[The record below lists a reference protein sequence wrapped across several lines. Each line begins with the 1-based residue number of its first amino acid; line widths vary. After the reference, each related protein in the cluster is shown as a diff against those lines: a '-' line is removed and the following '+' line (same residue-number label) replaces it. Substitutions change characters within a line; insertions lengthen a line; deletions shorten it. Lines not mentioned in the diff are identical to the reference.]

1 MLRHLHYSALESFKN
16 RLAKRVK
23 EASRDGFEASIDH
36 IGQDAMHQFENGCK
50 GNAMLTMDSMQE
62 LSVYYFV

>member
-1 MLRHLHYSALESFKN
+1 M
-16 RLAKRVK
+16 AKRVK

-36 IGQDAMHQFENGCK
+36 IGQDAMHQFEKGCK

-62 LSVYYFV
+62 LSVYYFVW